1 MTTLPLQI
9 TAGVDTHLDVN
20 VVVALDE
27 RGALLGVESFDTTT
41 DGYRRTLMWLRGFGT
56 LELVGVEGTGSY
68 GAGLTRH
75 LLAEGIAVVE
85 VDRPNRQRRRKR
97 GKSDP
102 QDAITAARA
111 AQSGDALGAAKTRDG
126 NVEAMRVLRIAR
138 HSARKARTQAL
149 NQMRSII
156 STAPDD
162 IRAELRDL
170 NVYRLL
176 ERARAYRPGTG
187 LDVHAVTK
195 RTLRVLAR
203 RATALEDEI
212 TDIDTCL
219 TVLVAETA
227 PELIARPGT
236 DTASALLVAAG
247 DNPDRLRNEATFA
260 HLCGASPIDAS
271 SGTQQRHRL
280 NRGGD
285 RQANSA
291 LWKIVLTRMVCDP
304 RTRHYIERRTK
315 DGRTKKEAIRCLKRY
330 IAREVYNHL
339 PRAHLALDAP

>member
-1 MTTLPLQI
+1 
-9 TAGVDTHLDVN
+9 
-20 VVVALDE
+20 
-27 RGALLGVESFDTTT
+27 
-41 DGYRRTLMWLRGFGT
+41 
-56 LELVGVEGTGSY
+56 
-68 GAGLTRH
+68 
-75 LLAEGIAVVE
+75 VE

-156 STAPDD
+156 STAPDE

-170 NVYRLL
+170 NVHRLL
-176 ERARAYRPGTG
+176 ERTRAYRPGTG
-187 LDVHAVTK
+187 LDVHTVTK

-212 TDIDTCL
+212 TDIDAAL

-227 PELIARPGT
+227 AELVARPGIGT

-271 SGTQQRHRL
+271 SGTHQRHRL

-304 RTRHYIERRTK
+304 RTRDYIDRRMK

-339 PRAHLALDAP
+339 PRTQLALDAP